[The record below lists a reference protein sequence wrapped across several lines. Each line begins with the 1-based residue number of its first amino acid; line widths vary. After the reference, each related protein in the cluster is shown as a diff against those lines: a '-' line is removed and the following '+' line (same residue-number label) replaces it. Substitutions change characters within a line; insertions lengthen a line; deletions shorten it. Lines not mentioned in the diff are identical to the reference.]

1 MTPKQQRFVEE
12 YLVDLNASAAA
23 RRAGYSPKR
32 ADQQALE
39 NLRKPEIAA
48 AIAERRAKV
57 SEQTGRTIA
66 AVMADLAMVRIN
78 AMELVDDPG
87 TGTRTMRS
95 HKDALRALELEG
107 KHLGAFDER
116 MRLLGPDGGPVKVT
130 RIELVPLAAAAR
142 KFRRGQPSRR
152 EEARPRAE
160 PTG

>member
-1 MTPKQQRFVEE
+1 MLTPKQQRFVEE

-23 RRAGYSPKR
+23 RRAGYSAR
-32 ADQQALE
+32 TANRMASE
-39 NLRKPEIAA
+39 NLSKPDVAA
-48 AIAERRAKV
+48 AIAERRGKV

-130 RIELVPLAAAAR
+130 RIDLVPLIAVDKR
-142 KFRRGQPSRR
+142 
-152 EEARPRAE
+152 
-160 PTG
+160 